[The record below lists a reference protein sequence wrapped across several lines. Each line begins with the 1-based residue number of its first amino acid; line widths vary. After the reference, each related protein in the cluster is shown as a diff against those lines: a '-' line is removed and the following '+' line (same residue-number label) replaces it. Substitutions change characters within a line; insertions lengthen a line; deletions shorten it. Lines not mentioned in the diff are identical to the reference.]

1 MSSSKILFL
10 SLFLLAN
17 SLVCFSQVTGK
28 IVDESNSPLEWA
40 TAAIYNQET
49 KALVTG
55 VVTDKQGVFVFE
67 NLKKGNYY
75 LEASFMGYEV
85 NIIEDIS
92 LKNPCQTLDLGRI
105 ELKLGNQLNE
115 VTVKAERSTV
125 INKIDRQVFE
135 ANKFK
140 SAQGGSGIDVVR
152 NLPSV
157 TVDSQGEINVRGS
170 AGFVVLLNGKPF
182 QGNATALLAQLPAN
196 AIERVEVI
204 TAPSAKYDP
213 EGKGGIL
220 NITTKKGA
228 VDGAYGLINL
238 RGGFP
243 SIETYG
249 NADPH
254 QRYGADATYNVRN
267 EKWNLS
273 LGANYQRND
282 IGGRREGDV
291 FTIIDGVKIRFP
303 STGERSIDEINYR
316 GRLNID
322 FTPDM
327 NNEFSFGLFA
337 GKRSR
342 ERLADIVYFD
352 NHAVSPADS
361 DNRLYTFQY
370 FNHNLRERKS
380 DFALGSF
387 DYAHTFRNT
396 SKLSTSILYEYTLL
410 GGPTVNQNLGF
421 PDTSILYQ
429 DEFNTNNNPLHGV
442 RLQVDYTF
450 KPFEFGSLETGYQY
464 SNLDHTGDFLY
475 ERRTDFDDDFEL
487 VPEFS
492 SEVNLRRSIH
502 AFYGQF
508 TGNKGNWDY
517 AAGARLEVMNRTFE
531 LKDKTN
537 TVDETFEYDFTKL
550 YPSASVQYSIDEKTN
565 IKAAYSKRVER
576 TTTFKMNPFPEREDS
591 ETLEQGDPNLRPEFI
606 DLLEL
611 SVNKKLDG
619 GSSVFATGY
628 YRNVKN
634 VINRVNTVFNDTI
647 LNRIYSNVGNARA
660 IGLELG
666 AQLKTTENWDNFIG
680 TNIYNYSIE
689 GEFDNFPINS
699 QATVYSIN
707 LNSTYNFWKNAS
719 AQFTFNYLSDRIT
732 AQGKD
737 SRFYSPN
744 LTLQK
749 SFLDNRLTVTL
760 QWQNMDLG
768 MLNSNEQRITTSRA
782 NEFFTTTNYIY
793 EVDIILLNLSYTFKN
808 GNNKSKFI
816 DSEFGKREF

>member
-1 MSSSKILFL
+1 
-10 SLFLLAN
+10 
-17 SLVCFSQVTGK
+17 
-28 IVDESNSPLEWA
+28 
-40 TAAIYNQET
+40 
-49 KALVTG
+49 
-55 VVTDKQGVFVFE
+55 
-67 NLKKGNYY
+67 
-75 LEASFMGYEV
+75 MGYEV

-92 LKNPCQTLDLGRI
+92 VKNPRQTLDLGRI

-303 STGERSIDEINYR
+303 STGERSIDEINYS

-361 DNRLYTFQY
+361 DN
-370 FNHNLRERKS
+370 
-380 DFALGSF
+380 
-387 DYAHTFRNT
+387 
-396 SKLSTSILYEYTLL
+396 
-410 GGPTVNQNLGF
+410 
-421 PDTSILYQ
+421 
-429 DEFNTNNNPLHGV
+429 
-442 RLQVDYTF
+442 
-450 KPFEFGSLETGYQY
+450 
-464 SNLDHTGDFLY
+464 
-475 ERRTDFDDDFEL
+475 
-487 VPEFS
+487 
-492 SEVNLRRSIH
+492 
-502 AFYGQF
+502 
-508 TGNKGNWDY
+508 
-517 AAGARLEVMNRTFE
+517 
-531 LKDKTN
+531 
-537 TVDETFEYDFTKL
+537 
-550 YPSASVQYSIDEKTN
+550 
-565 IKAAYSKRVER
+565 
-576 TTTFKMNPFPEREDS
+576 
-591 ETLEQGDPNLRPEFI
+591 
-606 DLLEL
+606 
-611 SVNKKLDG
+611 
-619 GSSVFATGY
+619 
-628 YRNVKN
+628 
-634 VINRVNTVFNDTI
+634 
-647 LNRIYSNVGNARA
+647 
-660 IGLELG
+660 
-666 AQLKTTENWDNFIG
+666 
-680 TNIYNYSIE
+680 
-689 GEFDNFPINS
+689 
-699 QATVYSIN
+699 
-707 LNSTYNFWKNAS
+707 
-719 AQFTFNYLSDRIT
+719 
-732 AQGKD
+732 
-737 SRFYSPN
+737 
-744 LTLQK
+744 
-749 SFLDNRLTVTL
+749 
-760 QWQNMDLG
+760 
-768 MLNSNEQRITTSRA
+768 
-782 NEFFTTTNYIY
+782 
-793 EVDIILLNLSYTFKN
+793 
-808 GNNKSKFI
+808 
-816 DSEFGKREF
+816 